1 MRVAV
6 TLFAMA
12 LCFVGGVYFGQTSTA
27 DYAGMMD
34 RFAGTIAD
42 RLNIEGEDVAP
53 SVTDEPATLNLL
65 GAVLDTDGPVPRS
78 GSFVPEMRM
87 QVCPRMTVSNAPVH
101 GPELWISDY
110 FPFVDVNGV
119 ILAVAPTNGACLSS
133 GFGWRSGRV
142 HKGVDFRADPPGTV
156 HAAAAGTIREAGYR
170 DDYGNYV
177 VLDHGDGVFTRY
189 AHLTRLEPGI
199 EAGADVSF
207 GTLLG
212 PMGNT
217 ASYPLPFHLH
227 YEVLLGDYETQARS
241 FGLDARNPFD
251 FPYVRD

>member
-1 MRVAV
+1 MRVV
-6 TLFAMA
+6 LTLLLMS

-27 DYAGMMD
+27 DYAGMMN
-34 RFAGTIAD
+34 RFAGSLTD
-42 RLNIEGEDVAP
+42 RLNNQGEETAP
-53 SVTDEPATLNLL
+53 AAAEAPATLNLL
-65 GAVLDTDGPVPRS
+65 GAIVDTDRAAPS
-78 GSFVPEMRM
+78 NADFFPEMEM
-87 QVCPRMTVSNAPVH
+87 QVCPRMTVSNAPTH

-110 FPFVDVNGV
+110 SPFVDVNGV
-119 ILAVAPTNGACLSS
+119 VLAVAPTNGACLSS
-133 GFGWRSGRV
+133 GFGWRSGRA

-156 HAAAAGTIREAGYR
+156 HAAAAGTIRGAGYR

-189 AHLTRLEPGI
+189 AHLTRLEPDI
-199 EAGADVSF
+199 EAGADVPF

-217 ASYPLPFHLH
+217 ASYSIPVHLH

-241 FGLDARNPFD
+241 FGLEARNPFD
-251 FPYVRD
+251 FPYVRE